1 MGKIEDGLN
10 LYVQFR
16 TVPCSLEKT
25 HF

>member
-1 MGKIEDGLN
+1 MGKIEAGLN

-16 TVPCSLEKT
+16 TVPSSLEKT